1 MFLFLIFV
9 VILMSLVKTSVK
21 LRGCIV
27 FSAGLNF
34 KLYFLKNFFYQQNLM
49 GTPLIFW
56 PKLLPGGTL
65 CKFFK
70 IFPPKDLV
78 YIGRKTFHTF

>member
-1 MFLFLIFV
+1 MFLF
-9 VILMSLVKTSVK
+9 LMSLVKTSVK

-34 KLYFLKNFFYQQNLM
+34 KLYFLKNFLYQQNLM
-49 GTPLIFW
+49 GPPLIFLA
-56 PKLLPGGTL
+56 KLLPGGTL

-70 IFPPKDLV
+70 TFPPKDLV
-78 YIGRKTFHTF
+78 YIERKTFHTF